1 MTRSAPDGDP
11 VPVALHVRVWNPG
24 AAQRV
29 LLLHGLG
36 SDGATCWRL
45 AEAVAAAGATAVCP
59 DLRNH
64 GLSPTT
70 SDLRIAAYAADVA
83 LLADAWDLVVGHS
96 LGGTVLARLCARP
109 GFARRALLLDPVL
122 WLRDE
127 DREPLRDDLAGEVG
141 GALTRGVLAEQQPG
155 WDDEDRHRKVLAS
168 ATVSRRTTDLTVDHN
183 DPWDVRDAIT
193 SWTSAVHLVA
203 ADPDEGALLR
213 PDDLEAARSAHPGVT
228 TTTLAGAGHSLHRDD
243 PAAVVE
249 LLRAALPA
257 PIASRDPAEDGR
269 ER

>member
-1 MTRSAPDGDP
+1 MTVAVPDGDP
-11 VPVALHVRVWNPG
+11 APVALHVRVWNPG
-24 AAQRV
+24 AARRV
-29 LLLHGLG
+29 LVLHGLG

-70 SDLRIAAYAADVA
+70 SDLRIEAYAADVA

-96 LGGTVLARLCARP
+96 LGGSVLARLCARP

-141 GALTRGVLAEQQPG
+141 GALTHGALAEQQPG
-155 WDDEDRHRKVLAS
+155 WDAEDRHRKVLAA
-168 ATVSRRTTDLTVDHN
+168 ATVNRRTTDLTIDHN
-183 DPWDVRDAIT
+183 GPWDVRDAVA
-193 SWTSAVHLVA
+193 SWASSVHLVA
-203 ADPDEGALLR
+203 ADPAEGALLR
-213 PDDLEAARSAHPGVT
+213 PEDLAAAAAAHPGVAT
-228 TTTLAGAGHSLHRDD
+228 TTVAGAGHSVHRDD
-243 PAAVVE
+243 PATVVD
-249 LLRAALPA
+249 LLRTALPT
-257 PIASRDPAEDGR
+257 PVVSSDPASGGR
-269 ER
+269 EG